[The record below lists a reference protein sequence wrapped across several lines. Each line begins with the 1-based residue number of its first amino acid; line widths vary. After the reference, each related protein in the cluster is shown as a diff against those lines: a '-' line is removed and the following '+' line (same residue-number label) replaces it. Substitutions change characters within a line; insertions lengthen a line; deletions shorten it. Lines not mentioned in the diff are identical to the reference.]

1 MGMYK
6 RVMARSWPSN
16 LKSLGQEQTAQS
28 TRVLPPPQGDPSFS
42 RKAFRCLDEAYP
54 DHRGSPLLRQLVV
67 DVTVCREHL
76 HGTSRLALMEAL
88 GLWPRQGTR
97 ELTTTELCINYGSL
111 PSPNP
116 HRAQSSLFILCLLAW
131 ASRLFSVVSQLYPY
145 VSMVSG
151 FPVALR
157 KVIPTPTS

>member
-1 MGMYK
+1 MWIYK
-6 RVMARSWPSN
+6 RVIARSWPSN
-16 LKSLGQEQTAQS
+16 LKFLGQEQTAQS
-28 TRVLPPPQGDPSFS
+28 TRVLPSLQGDPSFF
-42 RKAFRCLDEAYP
+42 RKAIRCLDEAYP
-54 DHRGSPLLRQLVV
+54 DHRGSPLLCQLVV
-67 DVTVCREHL
+67 DITVCREHL

-88 GLWPRQGTR
+88 GLWPCQVTH
-97 ELTTTELCINYGSL
+97 ELTITELCINDGSA
-111 PSPNP
+111 PSPDP

-131 ASRLFSVVSQLYPY
+131 SSRLFSVVGQLYPY